1 MSSVAGSKRRRSA
14 ADRWWENPEVAVP
27 LIENNPARQR
37 RRQRRVMKIYLYA
50 AALLFPFLL
59 LTLIILGAQKINGT
73 VSAPSTVAQTQQTE
87 TSALA
92 QIQLEQWLTTTPA
105 PVAGGRILALIGA
118 TSTPPPPP
126 QRGETASD
134 AALNTYVFTVTDSA
148 QLLYRASLQMSV
160 SPTTGVHMVATP
172 ALLPVPPISSAV
184 ADSQVWPWPGVESG
198 SKDPAYAS
206 AVTSWA
212 AAYTSGDASALKQVV
227 GDPDENRGYLP
238 LTGVAF
244 SGVAMTQVGD
254 LWGKDQKPQQAGRPQ
269 RVLIRVQ
276 AQQTVVTPGASAGSS
291 SSVSSSSDSA
301 AATVTYDL
309 LLDRANTATPV
320 VVAWGSPGAVLQPYS
335 NAIVGQDTT
344 AMIAQ
349 QQAQQQAEATA
360 QQARQKAA
368 AAAREKAAAASKQP
382 GR

>member
-27 LIENNPARQR
+27 LIENSPARKR

-73 VSAPSTVAQTQQTE
+73 VSAAPPVVQAQQTE

-92 QIQLEQWLTTTPA
+92 QIQLEQWLTTSPA
-105 PVAGGRILALIGA
+105 PVSGGRILALIGS

-134 AALNTYVFTVTDSA
+134 AALNTYAFTVTDSA

-172 ALLPVPPISSAV
+172 ALLPLPPVSPAA
-184 ADSQVWPWPGVESG
+184 ADAQVWPWPGVESG
-198 SKDPAYAS
+198 SKDPAYER

-238 LTGVAF
+238 LTGVSF
-244 SGVAMTQVGD
+244 SGLTMTQVGD
-254 LWGKDQKPQQAGRPQ
+254 LWGAKQKPQQDGRPA
-269 RVLIRVQ
+269 RVLVRMQ
-276 AQQTVVTPGASAGSS
+276 AQQSVVAPGTTAPPGTASAAP
-291 SSVSSSSDSA
+291 SSSD

-309 LLDRANTATPV
+309 LLDRANTATPIV
-320 VVAWGSPGAVLQPYS
+320 IAWGSPGAALQPYG

-344 AMIAQ
+344 AMTVQ
-349 QQAQQQAEATA
+349 QQAQQQAAAAA
-360 QQARQKAA
+360 QQAKQKAA
-368 AAAREKAAAASKQP
+368 AAAQAKAAAASKQP